1 MCGVGNNGGD
11 GFVLAR
17 LAHSAGLDPR
27 ILSVGDAKNMKGEAA
42 DARSACAAAGISVT
56 PFNAQA
62 LHDSDIVVDAL
73 LGTGLTRPVEGAW
86 REAIDIVN
94 ELQAEPIL
102 AVDIPSGLNADSGA
116 VMGAAVRAHTTVTFV
131 GLKSGLFTGS
141 GREHGG
147 EIIFADLQIPPD
159 VCLRSEPIAQRLK
172 DSEFQNCL
180 RPRPRDAH
188 KGDMG
193 HVLIVG
199 GDRGMGGAVRLAG
212 EAAYRAGAGLV
223 TVLTRA
229 EHVALVGAARP
240 ELLVYGVDDWR
251 EARVVFERASVVA
264 VGPGL
269 GQSPWSK
276 KLFDAALASGRPLV
290 IDADGLNLLAKA
302 TARRDD
308 WILTPHPGEAARLL
322 GLATGDIQADRFSAV
337 NALNERYGGVS
348 VLKGSGTLIA
358 KAGVRPVSLC
368 DRGNPGMA
376 SAGMGDVLTGVV
388 AALLAQGLETW
399 DAARLAVWL
408 HALAGDDAAR
418 RTTGDEIGLLAS
430 DLFPFLR
437 AHINR
442 ISHDTSM

>member
-1 MCGVGNNGGD
+1 
-11 GFVLAR
+11 
-17 LAHSAGLDPR
+17 
-27 ILSVGDAKNMKGEAA
+27 
-42 DARSACAAAGISVT
+42 
-56 PFNAQA
+56 
-62 LHDSDIVVDAL
+62 
-73 LGTGLTRPVEGAW
+73 
-86 REAIDIVN
+86 
-94 ELQAEPIL
+94 
-102 AVDIPSGLNADSGA
+102 
-116 VMGAAVRAHTTVTFV
+116 
-131 GLKSGLFTGS
+131 
-141 GREHGG
+141 
-147 EIIFADLQIPPD
+147 
-159 VCLRSEPIAQRLK
+159 
-172 DSEFQNCL
+172 
-180 RPRPRDAH
+180 
-188 KGDMG
+188 
-193 HVLIVG
+193 
-199 GDRGMGGAVRLAG
+199 MGGAVRLAG